1 MKKALLIFVAQS
13 SLIMEVAAASVS
25 SASIRQDW
33 PWSTNTEIT
42 YTLEDV
48 ADPVDIAVVF
58 RSGGVVV
65 PSSALGLSGD
75 VYGVKTSGSHV
86 IKVDPVK
93 TFGTV
98 GAIGRLTAEVTC
110 IPQSELNGQAL
121 YKVVDLASGEVT
133 DITRGDI
140 LNGDYGSYEVDYG
153 KIGPGFNTSLDDVLI
168 WTGITN
174 NLAKYAGTH
183 MVFRRIPAGSFNY
196 CVNPSKTNIV
206 TISKD
211 YYIGVFKLTYAQ
223 LVKFGFTPGSHSWE
237 TEWYNYWGGDDAAG
251 RAVCYKAANGMTAK
265 VFNSTTGKTM
275 GTNNLAIAYGTA
287 SDETSLLRKLMYR
300 IKTGPSRL
308 LIPLNAPS
316 QAKWHRAMRAG
327 TDTYYYDGL
336 PTPSDT
342 DCNEQFN
349 RLGLCKYN
357 GGVTFNS
364 DGTTTENGPCE
375 VGRFC
380 PNAFGLYDMLGNLW
394 EAAQDY
400 DNSASLSGQ
409 DPHGK
414 FYDSNFPYTAVLG
427 VSYKHGGSIRPQP
440 ITANQ
445 QVHDHLNE
453 HDKWGVRLCFIADE
467 VMPVSDYEARLNG
480 N

>member
-48 ADPVDIAVVF
+48 TDPVDIAVVF

-121 YKVVDLASGEVT
+121 YKVVDLVSGEVT

-196 CVNPSKTNIV
+196 CVNPSKTNI
-206 TISKD
+206 
-211 YYIGVFKLTYAQ
+211 
-223 LVKFGFTPGSHSWE
+223 
-237 TEWYNYWGGDDAAG
+237 
-251 RAVCYKAANGMTAK
+251 
-265 VFNSTTGKTM
+265 
-275 GTNNLAIAYGTA
+275 
-287 SDETSLLRKLMYR
+287 R
-300 IKTGPSRL
+300 IK
-308 LIPLNAPS
+308 
-316 QAKWHRAMRAG
+316 
-327 TDTYYYDGL
+327 D
-336 PTPSDT
+336 
-342 DCNEQFN
+342 
-349 RLGLCKYN
+349 
-357 GGVTFNS
+357 
-364 DGTTTENGPCE
+364 
-375 VGRFC
+375 
-380 PNAFGLYDMLGNLW
+380 
-394 EAAQDY
+394 
-400 DNSASLSGQ
+400 LS
-409 DPHGK
+409 
-414 FYDSNFPYTAVLG
+414 S
-427 VSYKHGGSIRPQP
+427 
-440 ITANQ
+440 
-445 QVHDHLNE
+445 
-453 HDKWGVRLCFIADE
+453 
-467 VMPVSDYEARLNG
+467 
-480 N
+480 

>member
-48 ADPVDIAVVF
+48 TDPVDIAVVF

-110 IPQSELNGQAL
+110 MPQSELNGQAL
-121 YKVVDLASGEVT
+121 YKVVDLVSGEVT

-183 MVFRRIPAGSFNY
+183 MVFRRIPAGTFNY
-196 CVNPSKTNIV
+196 CVDPSKTNSV
-206 TISKD
+206 TVSKD
-211 YYIGVFKLTYAQ
+211 YYIGVFKVTYAQ
-223 LVKFGFTPGSHSWE
+223 IERFGFVPGSHNW
-237 TEWYNYWGGDDAAG
+237 TAEWYNYWGGDSPAE
-251 RAVCYKAANGMTAK
+251 RAVCYKAANGLTSES
-265 VFNSTTGKTM
+265 FNSPGKTI
-275 GTNNLAIAYGTA
+275 GTNNLDIAYGT
-287 SDETSLLRKLMYR
+287 SYYETSLLRKLMYR
-300 IKTGPSRL
+300 IKTGPSAL
-308 LIPLNAPS
+308 LVPLNAPS

-336 PTPSDT
+336 PEPSNPD
-342 DCNEQFN
+342 NNAQFN
-349 RLGLCKYN
+349 RLGFCKHN
-357 GGVTFNS
+357 GGMTIAQ
-364 DGTTTENGPCE
+364 DGTETENGPCE
-375 VGRFC
+375 VGRFL

-394 EAAQDY
+394 EAAQDQY
-400 DNSASLSGQ
+400 SASLSGT
-409 DPHGK
+409 DPCGK
-414 FYDSNFPYTAVLG
+414 FYDASYPYACVLG
-427 VSYKHGGSIRPQP
+427 TSYKHGGRIRPQP
-440 ITANQ
+440 ISANQ
-445 QVHDHLNE
+445 QVHSHSGE
-453 HDKWGVRLCFIADE
+453 RDKWGVRLCFVADE
-467 VMPVSDYEARLNG
+467 VVSVADYEAGKSG